1 MWGWWLTTTLSYIQH
16 NGMSQV
22 KIKNITARCKHMG
35 PQYML
40 LHSGSS
46 VLLLKKKNTQMPVHN
61 IVKCTSS
68 QSVWL
73 LIHKTSRNFTT
84 DNLLLAD
91 CHLFRVMY
99 MWTRALLLPHTF
111 SKTAIKYARL
121 IAFLHLI
128 GQHGYAFLFCLTETQ
143 ETERNHRICITF
155 WSTCINRQLSTLGH
169 QGSFF
174 CPSSLILLTASFP
187 GSQDN
192 ICVII
197 FFTI

>member
-1 MWGWWLTTTLSYIQH
+1 
-16 NGMSQV
+16 MSQV
-22 KIKNITARCKHMG
+22 KIKNIIVRCTHMG
-35 PQYML
+35 PQCMP

-46 VLLLKKKNTQMPVHN
+46 VLLKKKTQMPVHN
-61 IVKCTSS
+61 TVKCTSS

-73 LIHKTSRNFTT
+73 LIHKTSRNFST

-99 MWTRALLLPHTF
+99 MWTRALLFPHTF

-128 GQHGYAFLFCLTETQ
+128 GQHGYAFLFCLTATQ
-143 ETERNHRICITF
+143 DTERNHTICITF
-155 WSTCINRQLSTLGH
+155 WSTCINQQLSTLGH

-174 CPSSLILLTASFP
+174 YHSSSLILLTALFP
-187 GSQDN
+187 WSREHLRNYFLQD
-192 ICVII
+192 I
-197 FFTI
+197 TTRTQTQ